1 MGEDQLR
8 VERKM
13 ELRLEGCGGCLGL
26 SQGEGTSFGWLGEE
40 DGGERCGGSQ
50 REFQS
55 GEKEGEVCS
64 GFKRKNQNR
73 VGGGCLESDRFRF
86 RVWFFF
92 CVFPQY
98 AKLPPFVCVVETSIY
113 R

>member
-26 SQGEGTSFGWLGEE
+26 SQGEGTGFGWLGEE

-92 CVFPQY
+92 VFFLNMQNCPLSCV
-98 AKLPPFVCVVETSIY
+98 L
-113 R
+113 